1 MLEQDGGQSGLIRRP
16 RIVDV
21 ARAPQPAKHA
31 PKQRRR
37 SRSNNEDDHPPSA
50 SYPIE
55 MQDIIRA
62 SREYARR
69 THALGAL
76 RGALA
81 ISELT
86 ATIRSLGP
94 QTADMIAILEKADN
108 DARTLRSMLNK
119 VYEDG

>member
-1 MLEQDGGQSGLIRRP
+1 MLEQDGGQSSLIRRP

-21 ARAPQPAKHA
+21 ARVPQPAKHA
-31 PKQRRR
+31 PKQRRGR
-37 SRSNNEDDHPPSA
+37 NNSKDEHPSNA
-50 SYPIE
+50 SYPLE